1 MTDLLDFYT
10 CRVLWSDADG
20 MFIGLCAELPSL
32 SHPDD
37 TAEGAFTGIRDVTA
51 TALEIMQED
60 NDPLPDPLPD
70 PLSTRKYSGVFT
82 VRVPPE
88 THRALALDAAGAG
101 VSLNRLAAERLS
113 LRR

>member
-1 MTDLLDFYT
+1 MAEFLDLYT

-32 SHPDD
+32 SHLDD
-37 TAEGAFTGIRDVTA
+37 TAEGAFSGIRDVTA
-51 TALEIMQED
+51 TALEILQED
-60 NDPLPDPLPD
+60 NDLLPE

-88 THRALALDAAGAG
+88 THRALALDAAEAG

>member
-1 MTDLLDFYT
+1 MTELLDLYT
-10 CRVLWSDADG
+10 YRVLWSDADG
-20 MFIGLCAELPSL
+20 MFIGLCAELPYL
-32 SHPDD
+32 SHLDD
-37 TAEGAFTGIRDVTA
+37 TAEGAFTGIRDVAA
-51 TALEIMQED
+51 TALEILQED
-60 NDPLPDPLPD
+60 ND

-88 THRALALDAAGAG
+88 THRALALDAAEAG

>member
-1 MTDLLDFYT
+1 MAELLDLYT
-10 CRVLWSDADG
+10 YRVVWSDVDG

-32 SHPDD
+32 SHLDD
-37 TAEGAFTGIRDVTA
+37 TAEDAFSGIRDVTA
-51 TALEIMQED
+51 TALEILQED
-60 NDPLPDPLPD
+60 HDLLPA

-82 VRVPPE
+82 VRAPPE
-88 THRALALDAAGAG
+88 THRALALDAAEAG

>member
-1 MTDLLDFYT
+1 MAELLDLYT

-32 SHPDD
+32 SHLDD
-37 TAEGAFTGIRDVTA
+37 TAEGAFSGIRDVTA
-51 TALEIMQED
+51 TALEILQED
-60 NDPLPDPLPD
+60 NDPLPD

-88 THRALALDAAGAG
+88 THRALALDAAEAG